1 MPGTKKYLLMPGNNS
16 LSHVVKCLAVGD
28 TLTTRGHEVRVAVSR
43 KHSRF
48 LQKLSIEHFVL
59 PDIQE
64 VDESGFPSVEW
75 FRQPRLITDCINEE
89 VRLLRHYQ
97 PDRVLGVFRFTLKS
111 SARIAGVPYDSLVS
125 GCLIPDSREVMGFA
139 DEEPG
144 REVQRVILDGFFR
157 YAGARLD
164 AALRALG
171 LPQSNDD
178 IRHMLKGERTFLW
191 DFPEFAPL
199 PQRSDLI
206 HVGPLS
212 WNRWP
217 YDSVD
222 TGLLARADRPLAVMA
237 FGTCTICLAAV
248 RRIITV
254 LLGMGY
260 RVLLAAGG
268 QPELLSVL
276 PNDPRVITCAFAPLH
291 KIFPHAALLV
301 THGGQMTVFEALQN
315 GVPVLVMPFQPEQAH
330 NGLCLERLGCGKRLV
345 SAEPFQGN
353 STVYMNAL
361 DRMTD
366 DEVGARISSLVLHP
380 HIKSR
385 LSETRDIIR
394 RYGGVEAL
402 ADSLEDF

>member
-1 MPGTKKYLLMPGNNS
+1 MSGTKKYLLMPGNNS

-28 TLTTRGHEVRVAVSR
+28 VLTTRGHEVRVAVSK

-48 LQKLSIEHFVL
+48 LRKLSIDHFVL

-89 VRLLRHYQ
+89 IRLLRSYQ

-111 SARIAGVPYDSLVS
+111 SARIVGVPYDSLIC
-125 GCLIPDSREVMGFA
+125 GCMIPDSREVMGFD

-144 REVQRVILDGFFR
+144 RDVQRIILDGFFR
-157 YAGARLD
+157 YAGARLG
-164 AALRALG
+164 AALRAFG
-171 LPQSNDD
+171 LPQANED

-199 PQRSDLI
+199 PPQPDLI

-222 TGLLARADRPLAVMA
+222 TGVLSRGDRQLAVVA

-248 RRIITV
+248 KRIITV
-254 LLGMGY
+254 LLDMGY
-260 RVLLAAGG
+260 RVLIAAGG
-268 QPELLSVL
+268 QPELYRSCRTTSGSS
-276 PNDPRVITCAFAPLH
+276 PAPSH
-291 KIFPHAALLV
+291 RSTRSFP
-301 THGGQMTVFEALQN
+301 
-315 GVPVLVMPFQPEQAH
+315 
-330 NGLCLERLGCGKRLV
+330 
-345 SAEPFQGN
+345 
-353 STVYMNAL
+353 
-361 DRMTD
+361 
-366 DEVGARISSLVLHP
+366 
-380 HIKSR
+380 
-385 LSETRDIIR
+385 TRPC
-394 RYGGVEAL
+394 
-402 ADSLEDF
+402 

>member
-1 MPGTKKYLLMPGNNS
+1 MSGTKKYLLMPGNNS
-16 LSHVVKCLAVGD
+16 LSHVVKCLAVGEV
-28 TLTTRGHEVRVAVSR
+28 LTARGHEVRVAVSK

-89 VRLLRHYQ
+89 VRLLRSYR

-111 SARIAGVPYDSLVS
+111 SARIVGVPYDSLIC
-125 GCLIPDSREVMGFA
+125 GCMLPDSPEVMGFA
-139 DEEPG
+139 EGEPG
-144 REVQRVILDGFFR
+144 REVQRIILDGFFR
-157 YAGARLD
+157 YAGARLG
-164 AALRALG
+164 AALPAVG
-171 LPQSNDD
+171 LPRSNDD

-199 PQRSDLI
+199 PQQPDLI

-222 TGLLARADRPLAVMA
+222 TGALARGDRPLAVVA
-237 FGTCTICLAAV
+237 FGTCTLCLAAV
-248 RRIITV
+248 KRIITV
-254 LLGMGY
+254 LLDMGY

-268 QPELLSVL
+268 QPELLSIL
-276 PNDPRVITCAFAPLH
+276 PDDPRVITCAFAPLH
-291 KIFPHAALLV
+291 QILPHAALLV
-301 THGGQMTVFEALQN
+301 THGGQMTVFEALQEE
-315 GVPVLVMPFQPEQAH
+315 VPVLVMPFQPEQAH

-353 STVYMNAL
+353 STVYLNAL

-366 DEVGARISSLVLHP
+366 DEIGARISSLVLHP

-385 LSETRDIIR
+385 LSETRDIIG
-394 RYGGVEAL
+394 RYGGVHAL
-402 ADSLEDF
+402 ADSLEEF